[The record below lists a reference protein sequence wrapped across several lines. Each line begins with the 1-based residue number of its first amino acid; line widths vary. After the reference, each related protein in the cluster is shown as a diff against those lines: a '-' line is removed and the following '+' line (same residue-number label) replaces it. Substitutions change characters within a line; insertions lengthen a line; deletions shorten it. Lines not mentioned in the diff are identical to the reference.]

1 MNVAAAVDPALLG
14 QIKTILR
21 RDLRLGADAVV
32 ADDMPLVGGPTDL
45 DSIDIL
51 LLVSSIEKAFQI
63 KVPNEVV
70 GRSAFAS
77 VATLAKYVQDNHETL
92 RVAAPT
98 HGHGAPITA
107 DPIARLPH
115 GPEFRFVSSV
125 LELDAGRAAIGA
137 WNVRGDEFFL
147 AGHFP
152 GRPIVPGVL
161 IGEAL
166 AQLAG
171 IAASDAT
178 TRGGLLARIDVRFL
192 APVVPPASIELR
204 ATLDRRE
211 GAAAQ
216 FEVAASVA
224 GRTVAQGSLTLR
236 LEA

>member
-1 MNVAAAVDPALLG
+1 MNVAAAVDPALLE

-77 VATLAKYVQDNHETL
+77 VATLAKYVQDNRETL
-92 RVAAPT
+92 RVDASTLTNGNAAPV
-98 HGHGAPITA
+98 
-107 DPIARLPH
+107 DPISRLPH

-125 LELDAGRAAIGA
+125 REIDPGRAAVGA

-166 AQLAG
+166 AQIAG

-178 TRGGLLARIDVRFL
+178 TRGGVLARLDVKFL
-192 APVVPPASIELR
+192 APVAPPASIELY

-211 GAAAQ
+211 GAVAQ
-216 FEVAASVA
+216 FEVAASVS